1 MTPRAA
7 KSAAGGLSAVFLDKT
22 TMHSLLDHNTF
33 GIDAHCDDFFEYCS
47 VGQLKALLPRLA
59 GKPWLH
65 IGAGSNLLF
74 AGDYHGAVL
83 HSLIGGCEEVGGD
96 AGSVLVRAGAGMVWD
111 DFVAHCVD
119 KGWYGLE
126 NLSHIPGEVG
136 ASAVQNVG
144 AYGVEAG
151 QYIYKVHC
159 VDAQTGEDRVFAREE
174 CGYSYRSSVFKHGL
188 RGRYIVTHVTYRLSR
203 TFSPDLEYGAISREM
218 ERRGLSAGEM
228 TAAALRRLVTDI
240 RRAKLPEPK
249 ETGSAGSFF
258 MNPVVGEEKFK
269 SLLAAY
275 PDMPHYAVEG
285 GVKIPAGWMIE
296 QCGWKGR
303 SLGAA
308 GVYEKQALV
317 LVNLGGAT
325 GADIVRLSDAVR
337 ADVQRKFGI
346 EIRPEVNIIGA

>member
-1 MTPRAA
+1 
-7 KSAAGGLSAVFLDKT
+7 
-22 TMHSLLDHNTF
+22 MHSLLHHNTF
-33 GIDAHCDDFFEYCS
+33 GIDARCDDFFEYRS
-47 VGQLKALLPRLA
+47 TDELKALLPRLA
-59 GKPWLH
+59 GRQWLH

-83 HSLIGGCEEVGGD
+83 HSLITGCEAVGDD

-111 DFVAHCVD
+111 DFVARCVD
-119 KGWYGLE
+119 EGWHGLE
-126 NLSHIPGEVG
+126 NLSYIPGEVG

-159 VDAQTGEDRVFAREE
+159 VEAETGAERDFSCAE
-174 CGYSYRSSVFKHGL
+174 CGYAYRSSVFKHEL

-203 TFSPDLEYGAISREM
+203 SFAPDLTYGAISREM
-218 ERRGLSAGEM
+218 ERLGLTAGEM

-240 RRAKLPEPK
+240 RRAKLPDPK

-258 MNPVVGEEKFK
+258 MNPVVGGGKFQ

-275 PDMPHYAVEG
+275 PDMPHYPVEG

-308 GVYEKQALV
+308 GVYAKQALV

-337 ADVQRKFGI
+337 ADVRQKFGI

>member
-1 MTPRAA
+1 
-7 KSAAGGLSAVFLDKT
+7 
-22 TMHSLLDHNTF
+22 MHSLLHHNTF
-33 GIDAHCDDFFEYCS
+33 GIDARCDDFLEYRS
-47 VGQLKALLPRLA
+47 TDELKALLPRLA
-59 GKPWLH
+59 GRQWLH

-74 AGDYHGAVL
+74 AGDYHGAIL
-83 HSLIGGCEEVGGD
+83 HSLITGCEVVGGD
-96 AGSVLVRAGAGMVWD
+96 AGSVLVRAGAGMAWD
-111 DFVAHCVD
+111 DFVARCVD
-119 KGWYGLE
+119 EGWHGLE
-126 NLSHIPGEVG
+126 NLSYIPGEVG

-159 VDAQTGEDRVFAREE
+159 VEAETGAEREFSQTE
-174 CGYSYRSSVFKHGL
+174 CGYAYRSSVFKHEL

-203 TFSPDLEYGAISREM
+203 TFAPDLTYGAISREM
-218 ERRGLSAGEM
+218 ERRGLTAGEM

-240 RRAKLPEPK
+240 RRAKLPDPK

-258 MNPVVGEEKFK
+258 MNPVVGEEKFQ

-275 PDMPHYAVEG
+275 PDMPHYPVEG

-308 GVYEKQALV
+308 GVYAKQALV

-337 ADVQRKFGI
+337 ADVRQKFGI